1 MTVHFV
7 SSPSAVSFLSI
18 VRVGT
23 FLRLL
28 HSRHHHTTFFPRST
42 VHTERSSPDLM
53 NCCVREEQHPRL
65 ITSLRLKNQIIE
77 TMYWFHSY
85 GHYIC
90 QTVPDF
96 ILNYLRKWFITRLIS
111 VTSLIK
117 LVRVISWQR
126 VRNADSVWG
135 SSLLETRVG
144 GSFLIR

>member
-1 MTVHFV
+1 MKERKKKKKTGKIECKRARRFHSLRGQISRLKMALMTVHFV

-42 VHTERSSPDLM
+42 VHTERSSPNLM

-65 ITSLRLKNQIIE
+65 ITSLRLKNRIIE

-90 QTVPDF
+90 
-96 ILNYLRKWFITRLIS
+96 
-111 VTSLIK
+111 
-117 LVRVISWQR
+117 
-126 VRNADSVWG
+126 
-135 SSLLETRVG
+135 
-144 GSFLIR
+144 